1 MKLYFKKPILTTT
14 GSLKPTAMAV
24 SIAMV
29 LSGTAYGDEAGKPTA
44 LFSASPMAG
53 KAPLEVKLDASA
65 SYDDSAG
72 KIVKYNWIDGSG
84 TIGNGVTTTLNFT
97 ENGLYPIL
105 LMVTDNDGNTDTAL
119 RTISVGLDDCK
130 GHATYSW
137 EDGILYMPFVEMS
150 MIPMIGGIHRP
161 SQQRVL
167 VEGSLELIQASN
179 LFEIEDVRI
188 LSPTTLITSDSDPCH
203 AIYSLNGQL
212 HIPYL
217 DIPLLTILNGI
228 PVPFAVDTFD
238 TTLQL
243 IPFSDV
249 FRIESAIPRY
259 SCDGDDCCVGD
270 SCCVGDDCGCT
281 GDDCQECGDDLARQA
296 QLMEPYTLYESIND
310 MLVAEY
316 AISDGWPDQLS
327 DVITPPTG
335 AYTEGFTLNAAELY
349 VEATMK
355 SEADGVLSCFA
366 GKSIRFIYHPDLSN
380 WTCSVNFPNGVPSEY
395 MTFFPMSC
403 D

>member
-1 MKLYFKKPILTTT
+1 MKLYFKKPIVTTT
-14 GSLKPTAMAV
+14 IGFKPTA
-24 SIAMV
+24 IAIGITMI
-29 LSGTAYGDEAGKPTA
+29 LSGSAYADEVGKPKA

-53 KAPLEVKLDASA
+53 NAPLEVSLDASA
-65 SYDDSAG
+65 SYDGPAG
-72 KIVKYNWIDGSG
+72 EIVSYSWIDSSG
-84 TIGNGVTTTLNFT
+84 IIGNDVTTTLNFT
-97 ENGLYPIL
+97 ENGLYPIV

-119 RTISVGLDDCK
+119 RTISVGLDACE

-137 EDGILYMPFVEMS
+137 EDGILYMPFVDMS
-150 MIPMIGGIHRP
+150 MIPMIGGNHRP
-161 SQQRVL
+161 SQQRVV
-167 VEGSLELIQASN
+167 VEGSLQLIEASN

-188 LSPTTLITSDSDPCH
+188 LSPTTIVTAASDPCH
-203 AIYSLNGQL
+203 ATYSLNGQL

-228 PVPFAVDTFD
+228 PVPFAVETFD

-249 FRIESAIPRY
+249 FRIESAISR
-259 SCDGDDCCVGD
+259 CDGDDCSGGGGGGGD
-270 SCCVGDDCGCT
+270 SCD
-281 GDDCQECGDDLARQA
+281 DDLALQA
-296 QLMEPYTLYESIND
+296 QLKEPYALYESIND

-316 AISDGWPDQLS
+316 AISSGWPDELS

-335 AYTEGFTLNAAELY
+335 VYTEGFTLNAAELY

-366 GKSIRFIYHPDLSN
+366 GKSIRFFYHQDPSN
-380 WTCSVNFPNGVPSEY
+380 WTCSVDFPNGVPPEY